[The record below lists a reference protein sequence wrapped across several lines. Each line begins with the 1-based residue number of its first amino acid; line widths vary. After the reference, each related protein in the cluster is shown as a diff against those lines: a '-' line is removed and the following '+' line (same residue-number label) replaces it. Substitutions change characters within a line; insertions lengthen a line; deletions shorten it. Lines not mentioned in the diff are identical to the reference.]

1 MDTVTKFTTSFWF
14 KRTALAWQSY
24 SIWFVFLSWAEFL
37 WSVSWFSFPIYW
49 NLVLGRFNFD
59 STLASSRMKYNHKIF
74 FKVTAIISN
83 LAISYLI
90 SLVIYNL
97 TLKKY
102 FCKEV
107 QKKFME
113 ILREFDPGSGWTLA
127 VCFTHASRTRVFN
140 SSGGRVS
147 NT

>member
-1 MDTVTKFTTSFWF
+1 M
-14 KRTALAWQSY
+14 
-24 SIWFVFLSWAEFL
+24 E
-37 WSVSWFSFPIYW
+37 
-49 NLVLGRFNFD
+49 
-59 STLASSRMKYNHKIF
+59 YNHKIF

-107 QKKFME
+107 KEKFME
-113 ILREFDPGSGWTLA
+113 ILREFDPGSG
-127 VCFTHASRTRVFN
+127 
-140 SSGGRVS
+140 
-147 NT
+147 